1 MSTENFPKNWFDR
14 IRYAVRTD
22 IGLKRAVN
30 EDSWVIEDGSKGK
43 YDIGKLGMMFAVA
56 DGLGGHK
63 GGDIAS
69 RMACDGILSYYENMV
84 HLNNNE
90 HKLQSTQTHRKAL
103 TSIFYK
109 IDEDIRIKSHSEE
122 ALGDMG
128 TTLSVMVLLKGQ
140 AVLSHVGDSRVY
152 RLRGRELTRLTPDHT
167 FVQEMID
174 EGEMTEDDV
183 GTHPLRNMLTQA
195 LGTEEPLKTVFSDVV
210 PVKPG
215 DRFLLCSDGLT
226 NMVSDKTIIELLG
239 NKAEPRKIVDR
250 LVEKAIENGGKDNVT
265 VIVVQCA
272 LFWGESREKGYSKR
286 YKIYEKTIN
295 NDTIA

>member
-22 IGLKRAVN
+22 VGLKRAVN
-30 EDSWVIEDGSKGK
+30 EDSWVIADGLRGG

-56 DGLGGHK
+56 DGLGGHM

-69 RMACDGILSYYENMV
+69 RMACDGMLSYYEHMV

-90 HKLQSTQTHRKAL
+90 RKQPSLQAHQKSL

-109 IDEDIRIKSHSEE
+109 IDEDIRIKSHSDE
-122 ALGDMG
+122 ALDDMG
-128 TTLSVMVLLKGQ
+128 TTLSAMVLLKGQ
-140 AVLSHVGDSRVY
+140 AVLSHVGDSRIY
-152 RLRGRELTRLTPDHT
+152 RLRDRELTRLTPDHT

-174 EGEMTEDDV
+174 EGEVTEDDV

-210 PVKPG
+210 SVEPG
-215 DRFLLCSDGLT
+215 DTFLLCSDGLT
-226 NMVSDKTIIELLG
+226 NMVSDKTIIEVLG
-239 NKAEPRKIVDR
+239 NNADSRKIVDH
-250 LVEKAIENGGKDNVT
+250 LVEKVIENGGKDNVT
-265 VIVVQCA
+265 VIVVQNA
-272 LFWGESREKGYSKR
+272 LF
-286 YKIYEKTIN
+286 
-295 NDTIA
+295 

>member
-14 IRYAVRTD
+14 IRYAGRTD

-84 HLNNNE
+84 HLNNHE
-90 HKLQSTQTHRKAL
+90 HKQPSTQAHQQSL

-109 IDEDIRIKSHSEE
+109 IDKDIRIKSHNEE
-122 ALGDMG
+122 ALGNMG
-128 TTLSVMVLLKGQ
+128 TTLSVMVLLKGK
-140 AVLSHVGDSRVY
+140 AILSHVGDSRIY
-152 RLRGRELTRLTPDHT
+152 RLRDRELTRLTPDHT

-195 LGTEEPLKTVFSDVV
+195 LGTEGPLKTVFSDVV
-210 PVKPG
+210 PVEPG

-226 NMVSDKTIIELLG
+226 NMVSDKKIIEVLG
-239 NKAEPRKIVDR
+239 NKADPLKIVDR

-265 VIVVQCA
+265 VIVVQSA
-272 LFWGESREKGYSKR
+272 LFFGESREKRYSKR
-286 YKIYEKTIN
+286 YKIYEKTIY

>member
-30 EDSWVIEDGSKGK
+30 EDSWVIADGSRGG
-43 YDIGKLGMMFAVA
+43 YDIGRLGMMFAVA
-56 DGLGGHK
+56 DGLGGHR

-69 RMACDGILSYYENMV
+69 RMACDVILSYYEHMV
-84 HLNNNE
+84 HLNNHERKQPSTKE
-90 HKLQSTQTHRKAL
+90 HQQAL
-103 TSIFYK
+103 TSIFHK
-109 IDEDIRIKSHSEE
+109 IDEDIRIKSHSDEV
-122 ALGDMG
+122 LDDMG
-128 TTLSVMVLLKGQ
+128 TTLSAMVLLKGK
-140 AVLSHVGDSRVY
+140 AVLSHVGDSRIY
-152 RLRGRELTRLTPDHT
+152 RHRGRELTRLTPDHT

-183 GTHPLRNMLTQA
+183 GTHPLRNMLTHA

-215 DRFLLCSDGLT
+215 DIFLLCSDGLT
-226 NMVSDKTIIELLG
+226 NMVSDKAIIELLG
-239 NKAEPRKIVDR
+239 NKADPRKIVDR

-265 VIVVQCA
+265 VIVVQNA
-272 LFWGESREKGYSKR
+272 FLGRVPG
-286 YKIYEKTIN
+286 KTIFK
-295 NDTIA
+295 TV